1 MLRFIKNDGGIMG
14 LMLSQL
20 ALIVATGIL
29 VAAIFSLVF
38 LNDWQRTAEL
48 QNIATSFSTMVEGMD
63 ARFFENTTGFRFPDK
78 DYVYNVSMSTEYIV
92 VSAQGNLDSGLS
104 VKERFLVK
112 AWPQNKSS
120 VWIGGAGLHHYLK
133 TNFGNSGNMSNPI
146 QMGNIDDVKLYL
158 NGEWNDTV
166 GTLASH
172 PFYSLTNQTIYIDKA
187 YVYYAN
193 DEKQAFIFI
202 YQ

>member
-1 MLRFIKNDGGIMG
+1 MG
-14 LMLSQL
+14 LLLSQL
-20 ALIVATGIL
+20 AFIIATGIL
-29 VAAIFSLVF
+29 IAAIFSLVF
-38 LNDWQRTAEL
+38 LNDWQKNAEL
-48 QNIATSFSTMVEGMD
+48 QNIATSFSTMVESMD
-63 ARFFENTTGFRFPDK
+63 ARFFENTTVFRFPDK
-78 DYVYNVSMSTEYIV
+78 DYVYNVSMSTEYMV
-92 VSAQGNLDSGLS
+92 VSAQGNLDRSLS

-112 AWPQNKSS
+112 PWPQNKSS
-120 VWIGGAGLHHYLK
+120 VWIGGVGLHHYLK
-133 TNFGNSGNMSNPI
+133 TNFGSSGNISNPI

-166 GTLASH
+166 GTLASR
-172 PFYSLTNQTIYIDKA
+172 PFYILTNQTVYIDKV

>member
-14 LMLSQL
+14 LVISQI

-29 VAAIFSLVF
+29 IASIFSLVF
-38 LNDWQRTAEL
+38 LNDWQRAAEL

-63 ARFFENTTGFRFPDK
+63 ARFFENTTGFCFPDK

-92 VSAQGNLDSGLS
+92 VSAQGNLDSSLS

-112 AWPQNKSS
+112 LWPQNKSS

-133 TNFGNSGNMSNPI
+133 TNFGNSGNMSDPI
-146 QMGNIDDVKLYL
+146 QMGDIDNVNFYL
-158 NGEWNDTV
+158 NEEWNNTV
-166 GTLASH
+166 GTSASY
-172 PFYSLTNQTIYIDKA
+172 PFYILTNRTVYIDKA
-187 YVYYAN
+187 YVYSAN
-193 DEKQAFIFI
+193 GGKQAFIFV